1 MICIHIVELITAV
14 LQLNIS
20 ELHCS
25 RLTLMNKERP
35 FYMAI
40 LCFILDTHLGMG

>member
-1 MICIHIVELITAV
+1 MKSIYIVELITAV

-20 ELHCS
+20 DLHCS

-35 FYMAI
+35 FYMTI
-40 LCFILDTHLGMG
+40 LYVLFQIPI